1 MQVGS
6 GGPFVPFPP
15 CAVLT
20 FCPSLCP
27 LFSSSCLSGLTRLR
41 PGVCSCNICI
51 DVKPHLFLSSLLLAG
66 GCRAQWKLHPTKL
79 CTCAGSSLIN
89 SVYLQYIF
97 VRRGAKPRT
106 PTNTIGFFTRLS
118 QPEIFIDFLFNVICM
133 VFYSH
138 GEGLSR
144 EPYRDYSS
152 CFGTYLMAFLVMM
165 AISEYLPLFE

>member
-1 MQVGS
+1 MRK
-6 GGPFVPFPP
+6 
-15 CAVLT
+15 
-20 FCPSLCP
+20 LC
-27 LFSSSCLSGLTRLR
+27 
-41 PGVCSCNICI
+41 VCNICI